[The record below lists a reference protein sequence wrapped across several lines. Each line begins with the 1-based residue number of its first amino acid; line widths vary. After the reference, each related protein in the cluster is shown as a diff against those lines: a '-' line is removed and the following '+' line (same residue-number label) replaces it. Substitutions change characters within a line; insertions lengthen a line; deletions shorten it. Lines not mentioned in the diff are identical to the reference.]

1 MVDMKN
7 RSEFIKDVN
16 SLGSIQ
22 EKNEIII
29 KNEYNKQI
37 AWISQEEE
45 NCFWIQFKWIIIL
58 KCLKHF

>member
-45 NCFWIQFKWIIIL
+45 NCFWIQFK
-58 KCLKHF
+58 